1 MNTFPMRFHD
11 LAYDDSARLHR
22 FRSAAQSR
30 ELQLPTSDMP
40 TYAET
45 ELLQNQLNAAVY
57 LEAKPWMLPSW
68 VVLTLKGIDTEKA
81 LITDLPN
88 SSYRN
93 WSLVGGVGS
102 KRYGVTD
109 SRGLVTASPDCGS
122 IDIWLLGKDG
132 IIFPALMGKDDPQLK
147 LVSTNDQLYEWD
159 TYVESVRFTRL
170 LYHVEKEGFEFLYN
184 EVVLKNIALEEAS
197 ISFYVC
203 IRPMSALG
211 FEPIEDLEFD
221 AKTNQLFVNGHLA
234 LCAEFAPSAVYLV
247 MANDVTIPE
256 VIQSD
261 KVKHDYKM
269 SSKEGLGTAILRFNI
284 TLSPAGRRHIV
295 FSSPLQTIPEDLIIQ
310 TRPDKQDRDQS
321 IGEWY
326 SFSRE
331 RGEALFPDER
341 LDSVLSQAASSLV
354 IQSHSI
360 LLPEKTTDNQRLCS
374 WSDRVRILYA
384 LIKAGGIDVANKIA
398 TSIIQ
403 TYQDV
408 DALLDTRISSPL
420 LWVLLQLRGYSIQRE
435 SIQEHNEYLK
445 LLADRLVTALAI
457 DRPIKKQKTSPD
469 GTPIDEDHDAP
480 LEHYSVLDQSMLKE
494 FNTLVWEL
502 AALREGL
509 GYFSLTE
516 VSLATKIRNTIPRT
530 LHHAQELLEEILNAR
545 WPRPQDP
552 VMEEIDYAI
561 LDILTSIVQLRIDD
575 FEGKH
580 LRDLCKKVSER
591 RLIRNLWKIPGSPD
605 TFSSHLALRL
615 AQFHVWDKQRDAAE
629 HLLLRALEFLSED
642 YLLPEFVNPR
652 TFGGSGGDGSSIFAA
667 ADLILLL
674 SDMLV
679 HESMGTLVFL
689 AGIPSEWYTENKPL
703 AVRGLNT
710 KFGKAHIDIGLSSN
724 QHQIET
730 GMDILPDE
738 IEIHVPDSVPIRMI
752 KAYGGSIIERAVKD
766 RSPHVRLVPLA
777 NEVVLTYH
785 R

>member
-1 MNTFPMRFHD
+1 MNTFRMRLCD

-22 FRSAAQSR
+22 FRSAAQNY
-30 ELQLPTSDMP
+30 ELQLPKSGTP
-40 TYAET
+40 VYAET

-68 VVLTLKGIDTEKA
+68 MVLTLKGLDTKES
-81 LITDLPN
+81 LITEIPN
-88 SSYRN
+88 NSYRN

-109 SRGLVTASPDCGS
+109 SRGLITASPDCGS
-122 IDIWLLGKDG
+122 IDIWLLGKEG

-159 TYVESVRFTRL
+159 TYVESVQFTRL
-170 LYHVEKEGFEFLYN
+170 LYHVDKGDLEFLYN
-184 EVVLKNIALEEAS
+184 EVVLRNIALEDAS

-203 IRPMSALG
+203 IRPMSVLG
-211 FEPIEDLEFD
+211 FEPIENLEFN
-221 AKTNQLFVNGHLA
+221 AKANQVFVNEHLA
-234 LCAEFAPSAVYLV
+234 LHAELAPSTVYMV

-261 KVKHDYKM
+261 KTRYDYEM
-269 SSKEGLGTAILRFNI
+269 SSKEGLGTAILRYDI
-284 TLSPAGRRHIV
+284 TLPPAGTKHIV
-295 FSSPLQTIPEDLIIQ
+295 FSSPLQSIPGELITQI
-310 TRPDKQDRDQS
+310 RPDKRDRDQS
-321 IGEWY
+321 VGEWY
-326 SFSRE
+326 NFSE
-331 RGEALFPDER
+331 KRGEALFPDER
-341 LDSVLSQAASSLV
+341 LDNVLAQAAASLAV
-354 IQSHSI
+354 QANSFI
-360 LLPEKTTDNQRLCS
+360 LPERTTDNQSLYS
-374 WSDRVRILYA
+374 WSDRVRILLA
-384 LIKAGGIDVANKIA
+384 LIKSGGIDVANKIA
-398 TSIIQ
+398 TDIIQ
-403 TYQDV
+403 TSQDS
-408 DALLDTRISSPL
+408 DALLDTRISGPI
-420 LWVLLQLRGYSIQRE
+420 LWSLLQLHGYSTQRE

-445 LLADRLVTALAI
+445 LLTDSLVTALAI
-457 DRPIKKQKTSPD
+457 DRPIEKQKIVPD
-469 GTPIDEDHDAP
+469 GTLIDEDHDEP
-480 LEHYSVLDQSMLKE
+480 LEHYSVLNQSMLKE

-509 GYFSLTE
+509 SYFSLTE
-516 VSLATKIRNTIPRT
+516 VSLATKIRNTIPRIQ
-530 LHHAQELLEEILNAR
+530 HHAQELLEEILNAR
-545 WPRPQDP
+545 WPRSQDP
-552 VMEEIDYAI
+552 VMVEIDNAI

-591 RLIRNLWKIPGSPD
+591 RLIRNLWKVPGSPD